1 MWPHQDVGALQQ
13 IRLYKTVSSA
23 CNSPPQNCYDAAT
36 PWSSRSGATSPST
49 ALPPTALY
57 ISFQIYKAVL
67 GEPVPQ
73 WLRFPAYM
81 LVLPAT
87 FAAGVLY
94 ARIKARRDAS
104 LRGAVN
110 PPTINARWPGGVD
123 KLSALVWNFS
133 NGYLGKYNFSFRCS
147 SFDANV
153 LTRMSS

>member
-1 MWPHQDVGALQQ
+1 MQLPPGIIALV
-13 IRLYKTVSSA
+13 RLL
-23 CNSPPQNCYDAAT
+23 P
-36 PWSSRSGATSPST
+36 R
-49 ALPPTALY
+49 LLFPPTALY

-73 WLRFPAYM
+73 WLRFPAYI
-81 LVLPAT
+81 LVLPAM

-94 ARIKARRDAS
+94 SRIKTRRDAF

-110 PPTINARWPGGVD
+110 PPTINARWPGALD

-133 NGYLGKYNFSFRCS
+133 NGYLGKCNFSLRCP